1 MKTAP
6 AGKVCHFRTPAI
18 SVSGGFSDETAET
31 ASGLG
36 SGRRWAGAASGR
48 LGMVPA
54 DPWPR
59 SKVTHALTLGSTF
72 AGRGGAVSAPVRCRF
87 IFPGG
92 GLWAHF
98 RLPMLPADELGQEQG
113 HVTPF
118 RLLNACCFWR
128 QHRPTCTFGLG
139 LSRKPDTS
147 GRDSILPGHYDR
159 PGNFSIFRRIPNSSP
174 ICKGSV
180 YERYGKIS
188 GRAYSGK
195 LASPHSMTLSL
206 QKSLWLLHSTLS
218 RGSDMDS
225 PARLDNQEKMNN
237 FLKTSILPVLALL
250 SSQTS
255 FWWFPRT
262 VNN

>member
-1 MKTAP
+1 MGAFQVADAP
-6 AGKVCHFRTPAI
+6 GGRARPGAGPRHP
-18 SVSGGFSDETAET
+18 
-31 ASGLG
+31 
-36 SGRRWAGAASGR
+36 
-48 LGMVPA
+48 VPITQCLLLLA
-54 DPWPR
+54 
-59 SKVTHALTLGSTF
+59 
-72 AGRGGAVSAPVRCRF
+72 SAP
-87 IFPGG
+87 PDLH
-92 GLWAHF
+92 LW
-98 RLPMLPADELGQEQG
+98 PWSESETG
-113 HVTPF
+113 H
-118 RLLNACCFWR
+118 L
-128 QHRPTCTFGLG
+128 
-139 LSRKPDTS
+139 

-225 PARLDNQEKMNN
+225 PVRLDNQGKMNN